1 MSFMDSMKNT
11 KLGPWGPWA
20 FNKPME
26 MLRGKHEHPMREA
39 NKYFDYIPGILH
51 ENFDPYIQ
59 RGERSGNLLEGE
71 YGKLIGDPGGR
82 LNEIGK
88 SFQQS
93 PGYDFAMKQALN
105 GAGRGAA
112 AGGMAGSPMHEQHN
126 MELATNLANQDYNN
140 WIKNAMGMYGQGLQ
154 GEQGMYDIGSRA
166 GIGLGED
173 LASMRAQQ
181 GRMAYEEAAGKNQK
195 SGMDMNNMMQAAGML
210 LAFL

>member
-1 MSFMDSMKNT
+1 MKLMNNP
-11 KLGPWGPWA
+11 GDVM
-20 FNKPME
+20 NK
-26 MLRGKHEHPMREA
+26 
-39 NKYFDYIPGILH
+39 
-51 ENFDPYIQ
+51 
-59 RGERSGNLLEGE
+59 
-71 YGKLIGDPGGR
+71 IGGGFK
-82 LNEIGK
+82 E
-88 SFQQS
+88 S
-93 PGYDFAMKQALN
+93 PGYQFQLQQGQNAAN
-105 GAGRGAA
+105 NAAA